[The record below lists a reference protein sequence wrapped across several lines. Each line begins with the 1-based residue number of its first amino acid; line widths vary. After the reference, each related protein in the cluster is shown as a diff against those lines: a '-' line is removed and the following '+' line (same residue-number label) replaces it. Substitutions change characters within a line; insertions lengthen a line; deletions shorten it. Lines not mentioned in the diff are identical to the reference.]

1 MRWILA
7 SVVAAI
13 LLSLVGSVTLSSG
26 PTPPWSACNRVCEV
40 GAASGDSC
48 INKEETRRIE
58 QNEACNSWGTYQDR
72 VVQFWLNEVNRDSSV
87 IAILRKAFLD
97 NLVGLFFIVAFGS
110 TSTGLFGK
118 WMRTLRRDRANT
130 STIQI
135 LSGQVTFGI
144 ALKDFHL
151 SATNLMRATAPRFGE
166 PEAKTIRNGLN
177 ALDQMNDFHPEFP
190 AYKST
195 MEELVG
201 DLASSTTLRK
211 TNRHY
216 ELYEMI
222 AKLFLNM
229 ASDTLNSDEK
239 RNAEQLD
246 IHSGPNLRYGGWTVP
261 WLIFWRG
268 RRSRDENRGSTEW
281 TSDQVS
287 E

>member
-26 PTPPWSACNRVCEV
+26 PTPPWSTCNRICEV
-40 GAASGDSC
+40 GVASGDSC
-48 INKEETRRIE
+48 INKEETRRKE
-58 QNEACNSWGTYQDR
+58 QGEACNSWGTYKDKVMR
-72 VVQFWLNEVNRDSSV
+72 FWLNEVNRDSSV

-118 WMRTLRRDRANT
+118 WTRALRRDRANS
-130 STIQI
+130 STIRT
-135 LSGQVTFGI
+135 LTGQATFGT
-144 ALKDFHL
+144 ALKEFHL
-151 SATNLMRATAPRFGE
+151 SATNLMRATAPRFGQ
-166 PEAKTIRNGLN
+166 PEAKTIYDGLN
-177 ALDQMNDFHPEFP
+177 ALHQMNDFHPEFP
-190 AYKST
+190 AYQSA
-195 MEELVG
+195 MEELVD

-216 ELYEMI
+216 ELYKMI

-239 RNAEQLD
+239 RNAEKLD
-246 IHSGPNLRYGGWTVP
+246 IHSGPNLRYGGWMVP

-268 RRSRDENRGSTEW
+268 RRSRDENRGSTDW
-281 TSDQVS
+281 TSNQSSV
-287 E
+287 